1 MRRRALL
8 TLLAAA
14 TVLAASSTV
23 PAASNP
29 AQTASGT
36 APAASSP
43 APRERSAEIAAL
55 QTALW
60 NRGVYRGDVNGLMT
74 PGTLRAVMRLQSAAG
89 LVPDGIVGPLTRPLF
104 GRLRGPVLG
113 ARLLR
118 RGQVG
123 ADVAELQFLLSVH
136 GFPCAHFDG
145 RMGEHTVAALRRFQ
159 RFAGLPVSGQA
170 GSRTQSA
177 LADPP
182 PQAPAGV
189 LDWPVVADVSSYF
202 GPRGRGFHPGIDL
215 AVGSGTPV
223 KAAAE
228 GEVVFTGPGAG
239 YGLLVEVA
247 HDGGLTSLYA
257 HLSRIDVVVGERI
270 ETGGQVGLSG
280 ATGKV
285 TGPHLHF
292 ELRLRG
298 AAVDPLPALR

>member
-1 MRRRALL
+1 MRRGVSL
-8 TLLAAA
+8 TLLAVAI
-14 TVLAASSTV
+14 VLAASS
-23 PAASNP
+23 PASA
-29 AQTASGT
+29 T
-36 APAASSP
+36 SSP
-43 APRERSAEIAAL
+43 ASGQRSAEVAAL

-60 NRGVYRGDVNGLMT
+60 NRGIYRGDVSGLMT
-74 PGTLRAVMRLQSAAG
+74 PRTLNAVKRLQRAAG

-104 GRLRGPVLG
+104 GRLRGPALG
-113 ARLLR
+113 VRTLR
-118 RGQVG
+118 RGLVG
-123 ADVAELQFLLSVH
+123 ADVAELQFLLSEH

-159 RFAGLPVSGQA
+159 TFAGLSVSGRA
-170 GSRTQSA
+170 GPLTLGE
-177 LADPP
+177 LAKAP

-189 LDWPVVADVSSYF
+189 LDWPVVAEISSLF

-223 KAAAE
+223 KAAAA
-228 GEVVFTGPGAG
+228 GEVVFTGAGAG

-247 HDGGLTSLYA
+247 HSGELHSFYA
-257 HLSRIDVVVGERI
+257 HLSRIDVFVGQQI
-270 ETGGQVGLSG
+270 EAGAQVGLSG

-298 AAVDPLPALR
+298 AAVDPLPALS